1 MGDARSGVV
10 KLIHDVGWKPP
21 GEGSSPMIQLD
32 ACRCEDG
39 FVLVADA
46 HDLLDQHVW
55 VTWVAGLW
63 QHAEETQDPS
73 FAPGEPLVL
82 DPEQDNPIGI
92 WNGDHSLLGGYLDRW
107 EAASMTPAHRVGLSL
122 LEHVEEGS
130 RTGLLIAVSREPIQ
144 LVGAPLDPAQLAR
157 HLRQLPRMPTRRPP
171 TTDPIEA
178 VWSMAGGGELITPE
192 DISRRM
198 VAALSED
205 GSRVLLDM
213 LTRPVAERAAL
224 IGTVAQH
231 ADGEWLADLL
241 TDFEV
246 DEVSRLTLVDA
257 LRRALEVE

>member
-1 MGDARSGVV
+1 
-10 KLIHDVGWKPP
+10 
-21 GEGSSPMIQLD
+21 MIQLD

-39 FVLVADA
+39 FVLVADM
-46 HDLLDQHVW
+46 HDLLEQHVW

-63 QHAEETQDPS
+63 HHAEETQDPS

-82 DPEQDNPIGI
+82 EPEHDNPIDEDAIGI
-92 WNGDHSLLGGYLDRW
+92 WNADHSLMSGYLDRW
-107 EAASMTPAHRVGLSL
+107 EAASMTPAHRIGLSL

-144 LVGAPLDPAQLAR
+144 LVGASLSPTQLAR
-157 HLRQLPRMPTRRPP
+157 HLRQLPRMPTQRPA
-171 TTDPIEA
+171 TTDPVE
-178 VWSMAGGGELITPE
+178 VMWRMAGGGELITPD

-205 GSRVLLDM
+205 GSRVLLEM
-213 LTRPVAERAAL
+213 LTRPDAERAAL
-224 IGTVAQH
+224 IGSVAQH

-246 DEVSRLTLVDA
+246 DEDSRLHLVDA